1 MNSSDSEELSSGVT
15 LSDENDSDWNPSDE
29 MESDFSE
36 SQESSSFSSNG
47 SCASLGYDSPH
58 DDVRVLSS
66 SSSYSTSSGSESSYS
81 SASESNVSS
90 PLPLS
95 PLLLSPARRV
105 CSSTRSRIPSFSPDR
120 FQRSGSLSPGFDAK
134 LLEAIRDIKDVHSD
148 ISHPAVDNTFSDSLP
163 PEMEEPDSKQPTNQL
178 IPDPRDD
185 QLKSLEKKI
194 L

>member
-1 MNSSDSEELSSGVT
+1 MNSSDSEELSGGVT

-81 SASESNVSS
+81 SSSESSYSS
-90 PLPLS
+90 SESSYSSEYDSFEYTVLLPFLS
-95 PLLLSPARRV
+95 Y
-105 CSSTRSRIPSFSPDR
+105 T
-120 FQRSGSLSPGFDAK
+120 
-134 LLEAIRDIKDVHSD
+134 
-148 ISHPAVDNTFSDSLP
+148 
-163 PEMEEPDSKQPTNQL
+163 
-178 IPDPRDD
+178 
-185 QLKSLEKKI
+185 
-194 L
+194 